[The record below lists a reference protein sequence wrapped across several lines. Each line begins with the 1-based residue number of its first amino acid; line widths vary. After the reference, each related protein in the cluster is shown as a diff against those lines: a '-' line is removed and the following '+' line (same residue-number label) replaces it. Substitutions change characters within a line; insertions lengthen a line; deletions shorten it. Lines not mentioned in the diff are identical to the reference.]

1 MIKIAISHVI
11 IVIKIA
17 VSHVVPGPDID
28 HHDAQ
33 SILFVLWL
41 DLRKCNEL
49 NTLTIVCQ
57 PTKPDLKIIKR
68 NSWYKA
74 INLNHETKT
83 FMRGLKVD
91 KSAPD
96 SANWE
101 IACTS
106 VLLSEHKIWHHNN
119 PSFTNYYV
127 LPVLI
132 NCFNERSYKCQ
143 SKNLYSNVPNF
154 QFPMSHQI
162 HQKSGFCLYYQ

>member
-17 VSHVVPGPDID
+17 VSHVVLGPDID

-68 NSWYKA
+68 N
-74 INLNHETKT
+74 
-83 FMRGLKVD
+83 
-91 KSAPD
+91 
-96 SANWE
+96 
-101 IACTS
+101 
-106 VLLSEHKIWHHNN
+106 
-119 PSFTNYYV
+119 
-127 LPVLI
+127 
-132 NCFNERSYKCQ
+132 
-143 SKNLYSNVPNF
+143 
-154 QFPMSHQI
+154 
-162 HQKSGFCLYYQ
+162 